1 MKKNI
6 YRTATFMSVVALL
19 SLASCQKED
28 NAKVLFTGSIEKAA
42 VNGKTSIQID
52 NATNEGKVIWE
63 SGDQVAIYDQ
73 GVSYT
78 LEAVPTGDNT
88 TADFTG
94 DATPAG
100 GPYCAIY
107 PADIATGSTSITLPA
122 EQTCSNGTHF
132 TAPMYAYSTTSNL
145 VFKNLCGVLQLNL
158 PAVNKTISSIELTT
172 PNNNI
177 CGDFAIDYNGG
188 NPQLSCTA
196 NGGHT
201 LTLNCG
207 EQGIDCSTGL
217 TFYIYLPA
225 GDYNNMTFDI
235 EATDHSYCLKHFEDA
250 TNPITIARN
259 TYYPTSLSNLSFI
272 APAQLVDGEAFSS
285 VMMSHH
291 GLRNLVFEYKST
303 RPASPNG
310 LLSTT
315 SSPTPIYYTIE
326 GTTMIVYTPAA
337 QMYANPD
344 CAYMFFETFG
354 GYVEQIDFGTGF
366 NTANVTSMSNMFG
379 GCANL
384 TSLDISGFN
393 TANVAN
399 MSYMFSSCQ
408 NLGSLNLSNLNL
420 QSVTTM
426 AGMFSHCGVQ
436 TLNLSGA
443 TTSSALNNATS
454 MFSYCENLS
463 GTLDISGI
471 ELSTIINW
479 WNKADIFGNTATNGS
494 LTVLCTQN
502 TYNALN
508 DEGSSHY
515 GLAGNNH
522 ITLQVV
528 E

>member
-1 MKKNI
+1 MKKHF
-6 YRTATFMSVVALL
+6 YLTATLMSVVALF
-19 SLASCQKED
+19 SLASCQKEEST
-28 NAKVLFTGSIEKAA
+28 KVLFSGSIEKAT
-42 VNGKTSIQID
+42 VDSKTSINIA
-52 NATNEGKVIWE
+52 NNTGTVKWE

-73 GVSYT
+73 GASYT
-78 LEAVPTGDNT
+78 LEAIPTSDNT

-94 DATPAG
+94 DATPSG
-100 GPYCAIY
+100 GPYYAIY
-107 PADIATGSTSITLPA
+107 PADIATGSASIPLPA
-122 EQTCSNGTHF
+122 EQNCTDGTHF
-132 TAPMYAYSTTSNL
+132 TAPMYAYSSTSKL
-145 VFKNLCGVLQLNL
+145 MFKNLCGVLQLNL
-158 PAVNKTISSIELTT
+158 PAMNKTIASIELTT

-177 CGDFAIDYNGG
+177 CGDFSINYNNG
-188 NPQLSCTA
+188 NPQLNCTA

-201 LTLNCG
+201 ITLNCG
-207 EQGIDCSTGL
+207 EGMDCSQGL

-225 GDYNNMTFDI
+225 GDYNNMTFAI
-235 EATDHSYCLKHFEDA
+235 EATDQSCCLKHFENA
-250 TNPITIARN
+250 GTPITIARN
-259 TYYPTSLSNLSFI
+259 TYYPTTLSNLSFI

-291 GLRNLVFEYKST
+291 ELRNLVFECKST

-310 LLSTT
+310 LLST
-315 SSPTPIYYTIE
+315 SNSTPIYYTIE
-326 GTTMIVYTPAA
+326 GNTMIVYTPAA

-354 GYVEQIDFGTGF
+354 GNVEQIDFGTGF
-366 NTANVTSMSNMFG
+366 NTANVTTMSNMFG
-379 GCANL
+379 GCTNL
-384 TSLDISGFN
+384 TSLDISSFN

-399 MSYMFSSCQ
+399 MSYMFSYCQ

-426 AGMFSHCGVQ
+426 AGMFSRCGVH

-471 ELSTIINW
+471 ELSTIKYYW
-479 WNKADIFGNTATNGS
+479 DKEGIFSNTATNAS

-502 TYNALN
+502 TYDALN
-508 DEGSSHY
+508 DGHSSDY

>member
-1 MKKNI
+1 MKKYF
-6 YRTATFMSVVALL
+6 YRTAIFMSIVALF
-19 SLASCQKED
+19 SLASCQKEEGG
-28 NAKVLFTGSIEKAA
+28 KVLFTGSIEKASIDS
-42 VNGKTSIQID
+42 KTSIQID
-52 NATNEGKVIWE
+52 NATNEGMVVWE

-78 LEAVPTGDNT
+78 LEAVPTGDYT

-94 DATPAG
+94 DATPSG
-100 GPYCAIY
+100 GPYYAIY
-107 PADIATGSTSITLPA
+107 PAGIASGSESITLPA

-158 PAVNKTISSIELTT
+158 PAVNKTIASIELTT

-177 CGDFAIDYNGG
+177 CGDFAVNYNNGD
-188 NPQLSCTA
+188 PQLNCTA

-207 EQGIDCSTGL
+207 EQGMDCSNGL

-235 EATDHSYCLKHFEDA
+235 EATDHSYCRKHFEDA
-250 TNPITIARN
+250 DNPITIVRN
-259 TYYPTSLSNLSFI
+259 TYYPTSLSNLTFI
-272 APAQLVDGEAFSS
+272 APAQLVGGEAFSS

-291 GLRNLVFEYKST
+291 ELRNLVFEYKST
-303 RPASPNG
+303 RPASTNG
-310 LLSTT
+310 LLSTGT
-315 SSPTPIYYTIE
+315 TPIYYTIE
-326 GTTMIVYTPAA
+326 NTTMIIYTPAA
-337 QMYANPD
+337 YMYANPD

-354 GYVEQIDFGTGF
+354 GNVELIDFGTGF
-366 NTANVTSMSNMFG
+366 NTENVTTMSNMFA
-379 GCANL
+379 GCTNL
-384 TSLDISGFN
+384 SNLDISGFN
-393 TANVAN
+393 TSNVTN
-399 MSYMFSSCQ
+399 MSYMFTFCQ
-408 NLGSLNLSNLNL
+408 SLESLDLSNFNL

-426 AGMFSHCGVQ
+426 TGMFSRSGIH

-443 TTSSALNNATS
+443 STSSVLNNVTS

-463 GTLDISGI
+463 GTLDLSGI
-471 ELSTIINW
+471 ELSSIINW
-479 WNKADIFGNTATNGS
+479 WNKNYIFDHTATHAP

-508 DEGSSHY
+508 DGHSSDY

>member
-1 MKKNI
+1 M
-6 YRTATFMSVVALL
+6 
-19 SLASCQKED
+19 
-28 NAKVLFTGSIEKAA
+28 
-42 VNGKTSIQID
+42 
-52 NATNEGKVIWE
+52 
-63 SGDQVAIYDQ
+63 AIYDQ

-88 TADFTG
+88 VADFTG

-100 GPYCAIY
+100 GPYYAIY
-107 PADIATGSTSITLPA
+107 PASIASGSESITLPA
-122 EQTCSNGTHF
+122 EQNCTDGTHF
-132 TAPMYAYSTTSNL
+132 TAPMYAYSSTSKL

-177 CGDFAIDYNGG
+177 CGDFAVDYNDGDPKL
-188 NPQLSCTA
+188 NCTA

-201 LTLNCG
+201 LT
-207 EQGIDCSTGL
+207 IDCSEQGMDCSNGL

-225 GDYNNMTFDI
+225 DNYNNMTFDI
-235 EATDHSYCLKHFEDA
+235 EATDRSYCRKHFEDA
-250 TNPITIARN
+250 DHPITIDRN
-259 TYYPTSLSNLSFI
+259 TYYPTSLSSLSFI

-303 RPASPNG
+303 RPASTNG
-310 LLSTT
+310 LLST
-315 SSPTPIYYTIE
+315 SNSTPIYYTIE
-326 GTTMIVYTPAA
+326 NTTMIVYTPAA

-354 GYVEQIDFGTGF
+354 SNVEQIDFGTGF
-366 NTANVTSMSNMFG
+366 NTENVTTMSNMFG

-393 TANVAN
+393 TANVTD
-399 MSYMFSSCQ
+399 MSYMFSYCQ
-408 NLGSLNLSNLNL
+408 NLGNLNLSNLNL

-426 AGMFSHCGVQ
+426 AGMFSRCGVQ

-443 TTSSALNNATS
+443 TTSSALNDATS

-463 GTLDISGI
+463 GTLDLSGI
-471 ELSTIINW
+471 ELSTIIDW
-479 WNKADIFGNTATNGS
+479 WNKFDIFGNTATNGQ

-502 TYNALN
+502 TINALN
-508 DEGSSHY
+508 DEHSSDY
-515 GLAGNNH
+515 GVAGNNH
-522 ITLQVV
+522 ISLLPV

>member
-1 MKKNI
+1 MKKII
-6 YRTATFMSVVALL
+6 YRTATFMSLVALL
-19 SLASCQKED
+19 SLASCQKEE
-28 NAKVLFTGSIEKAA
+28 NTKVLFTGSIEKAA

-52 NATNEGKVIWE
+52 NATNEGKVMWE

-73 GVSYT
+73 GASYT
-78 LEAVPTGDNT
+78 LEAIPTVDNT
-88 TADFTG
+88 VADFTG

-107 PADIATGSTSITLPA
+107 PADIATSSTSISLPA

-158 PAVNKTISSIELTT
+158 PAVNKTIASIELTT

-177 CGDFAIDYNGG
+177 CGDFAVDYNGG
-188 NPQLSCTA
+188 EPKLNCTA

-207 EQGIDCSTGL
+207 EQGMDCSNGL

-250 TNPITIARN
+250 DNPITIARN
-259 TYYPTSLSNLSFI
+259 TYYPTTLSNLSFI

-285 VMMSHH
+285 VMMSHNE
-291 GLRNLVFEYKST
+291 LRNLVFECKST

-310 LLSTT
+310 LLST
-315 SSPTPIYYTIE
+315 SNSTPIYYTIE
-326 GTTMIVYTPAA
+326 GNTMIVYTPAA

-344 CAYMFFETFG
+344 CSYMFFETFG
-354 GYVEQIDFGTGF
+354 GNVEQIDFGTGF
-366 NTANVTSMSNMFG
+366 NTANVTTMSNMFG

-384 TSLDISGFN
+384 TSLDISSFN
-393 TANVAN
+393 TANVTD
-399 MSYMFSSCQ
+399 MSYMFSYCQ
-408 NLGSLNLSNLNL
+408 NLGNLNLSNLNL

-426 AGMFSHCGVQ
+426 AGMFSRCGVQ

-443 TTSSALNNATS
+443 TTSSALNDATS

-463 GTLDISGI
+463 GTLDLSGI
-471 ELSTIINW
+471 ELSTIIDW
-479 WNKADIFGNTATNGS
+479 WDKFDIFGNTATNAS

-508 DEGSSHY
+508 DGHSSDY

>member
-1 MKKNI
+1 MKKHF
-6 YRTATFMSVVALL
+6 YLTATLMSVVALF
-19 SLASCQKED
+19 SLASCQKEEST
-28 NAKVLFTGSIEKAA
+28 KVLFSGSIEKAT
-42 VNGKTSIQID
+42 VDSKTSINIA
-52 NATNEGKVIWE
+52 NNTGTVKWE
-63 SGDQVAIYDQ
+63 SGDRVAIYDQ
-73 GVSYT
+73 GASYT
-78 LEAVPTGDNT
+78 LEAIPTDDNT

-94 DATPAG
+94 DATPTG
-100 GPYCAIY
+100 GPYYAIY

-122 EQTCSNGTHF
+122 EQNCTDGTHF

-158 PAVNKTISSIELTT
+158 PAMNKTITSIELTT

-177 CGDFAIDYNGG
+177 CGDFAIDYNDGDPRL
-188 NPQLSCTA
+188 NCTA
-196 NGGHT
+196 NGGHK

-207 EQGIDCSTGL
+207 KQGMDCSNGL

-225 GDYNNMTFDI
+225 DDYTEMTFAI
-235 EATDHSYCLKHFEDA
+235 VATDRSCCLKHFEDA
-250 TNPITIARN
+250 DNPITIVRN
-259 TYYPTSLSNLSFI
+259 TYYPTTLSNLSFLP
-272 APAQLVDGEAFSS
+272 PAQMVNGAAFSR
-285 VMMSHH
+285 VMMA
-291 GLRNLVFEYKST
+291 RPDMINLVFEYKST

-310 LLSTT
+310 LLS
-315 SSPTPIYYTIE
+315 SGATPIYYTTE

-337 QMYANPD
+337 WMDANPD
-344 CAYMFFETFG
+344 CSNMFFGTN
-354 GYVEQIDFGTGF
+354 VEHIDFGTGF
-366 NTANVTSMSNMFG
+366 NTANVT
-379 GCANL
+379 
-384 TSLDISGFN
+384 D
-393 TANVAN
+393 
-399 MSYMFSSCQ
+399 MSYMFSNCQ

-426 AGMFSHCGVQ
+426 KGMFNHCGVQ

-443 TTSSALNNATS
+443 TTSSSLINATE
-454 MFSYCENLS
+454 MFNYCENLS

-471 ELSTIINW
+471 ELSTIKNYW
-479 WNKADIFGNTATNGS
+479 DKEGIFSNTATNAS

-508 DEGSSHY
+508 DGHSSDY

>member
-1 MKKNI
+1 MSKNF
-6 YRTATFMSVVALL
+6 YRATTCITIVALF
-19 SLASCQKED
+19 SLASCQKEED
-28 NAKVLFTGSIEKAA
+28 GKVLFTGSIEKAT
-42 VNGKTSIQID
+42 VDSTTSINIA
-52 NATNEGKVIWE
+52 NNTGTVKWE
-63 SGDQVAIYDQ
+63 SGDRVAIYDQ
-73 GVSYT
+73 GASYT
-78 LEAVPTGDNT
+78 LEAIPTSDNT

-94 DATPAG
+94 DAKPTG
-100 GPYCAIY
+100 GPYYAIY
-107 PADIATGSTSITLPA
+107 PASIASGSESITLPA
-122 EQTCSNGTHF
+122 EQNCTDGTHF

-158 PAVNKTISSIELTT
+158 PAVNKTIARIELTT

-177 CGDFAIDYNGG
+177 CGDFAIDYNNGD
-188 NPQLSCTA
+188 PQLSCTA

-207 EQGIDCSTGL
+207 EQGMDCSQGL

-225 GDYNNMTFDI
+225 DDYTEMTFAI
-235 EATDHSYCLKHFEDA
+235 EATDRSCCLKHFEDA
-250 TNPITIARN
+250 DHPITIDRN
-259 TYYPTSLSNLSFI
+259 TYYPTTFGNLSFI
-272 APAQLVDGEAFSS
+272 DPAQLVDGEAFSR
-285 VMMSHH
+285 VMMGHH

-310 LLSTT
+310 LLSTPG
-315 SSPTPIYYTIE
+315 SPTPIYYTIE
-326 GTTMIVYTPAA
+326 GNTMIVYTPAA

-344 CAYMFFETFG
+344 CSFMFFKTFG
-354 GYVEQIDFGTGF
+354 GNVEQIDFGTGF
-366 NTANVTSMSNMFG
+366 NTENVTTMSSMFAS
-379 GCANL
+379 CTNL

-393 TANVAN
+393 TANVTD
-399 MSYMFSSCQ
+399 MSYMFSYCQ
-408 NLGSLNLSNLNL
+408 NLVSLNLSNLNL

-426 AGMFSHCGVQ
+426 ESMFSRCGVQ

-454 MFSYCENLS
+454 MFSYCENLF
-463 GTLDISGI
+463 GTLDLTGI
-471 ELSTIINW
+471 ELSYIDW
-479 WNKADIFGNTATNGS
+479 RNKVGIFRNTAINGS

-508 DEGSSHY
+508 DEGHSHY
-515 GLAGNNH
+515 GLAGNSN